1 MNLWI
6 LFKSSILAGLHW
18 QCTGRRGA
26 SPGYCQVG
34 GVVQKP
40 GLPTRPLL
48 SGMCARMLSHLVMSN
63 SLQLHDCSLLG
74 SFVHGILQARIFAM
88 PSSRSPQPG
97 DWTWVS
103 HIASRFFT
111 IWTTREALYWQ
122 EGFFFVCLFFLRWL
136 GFVFLDWPAPSPLA
150 RENRLF
156 MGPLWSMAIDI
167 SGLLDSSAPIL
178 GYRGGKKKTQATHG
192 CVVPQLPTS
201 LISLPSF
208 PFLSES
214 FLYFINHVW
223 EEF

>member
-1 MNLWI
+1 MLIWKYFYDGGLKSFLENFSIHVISVLASVRCLFSQVKISLALGLTGGFYCILNIICIFEYVMNLWI

-40 GLPTRPLL
+40 CLPTRPLL
-48 SGMCARMLSHLVMSN
+48 TGMCACTLSHLVMSN

-74 SFVHGILQARIFAM
+74 SFVHGILQARIFSM

-122 EGFFFVCLFFLRWL
+122 EGLLLLLLLFSW
-136 GFVFLDWPAPSPLA
+136 
-150 RENRLF
+150 
-156 MGPLWSMAIDI
+156 
-167 SGLLDSSAPIL
+167 
-178 GYRGGKKKTQATHG
+178 GGW
-192 CVVPQLPTS
+192 VL
-201 LISLPSF
+201 SF
-208 PFLSES
+208 
-214 FLYFINHVW
+214 
-223 EEF
+223 